1 MSRLPP
7 EPAMHDP
14 FAQIDTSPLD
24 ALLRIRAELDTLD
37 ARLQAME
44 ARRDSVAAAVYTRVR
59 SDYEQRRQAL
69 EHEAAPLK
77 SAARASYAALR
88 QLLQQAQSEHEATQL
103 DREEIEFRFSL
114 GEFDEAEHARRRGDV
129 DQRLAD
135 KAIARDQADA
145 LRERFVAAFASPEDL
160 EHAPAD
166 APTVQLRTLGAW
178 DTQPA
183 ATLPPPPPA
192 SSSADTVAMKTL
204 PREAA
209 DATQVM
215 RALKRD
221 GAAPRSDQTLI
232 MRTAR
237 LLPQS
242 ADAGAQPVVIALKPM
257 LIGSGGDCDVKIAAA
272 RTHHAEIRASM
283 AGFTITDH
291 GGGVRINGVAVEQHL
306 LRQDDA
312 IDIGGV
318 LFVFREM

>member
-7 EPAMHDP
+7 EPAMHDA

-37 ARLQAME
+37 TRLQAME

-59 SDYEQRRQAL
+59 ADYEQRRQAL
-69 EHEAAPLK
+69 GHEAAPLK
-77 SAARASYAALR
+77 SAARASYATLR
-88 QLLQQAQSEHEATQL
+88 QLLQQAQAEHEATQL

-114 GEFDEAEHARRRGDV
+114 GEFDADEHARRCGDV

-135 KAIARDQADA
+135 KAAASEQANALRQRFIAAFGSSDA
-145 LRERFVAAFASPEDL
+145 L
-160 EHAPAD
+160 EHTPAD
-166 APTVQLRTLGAW
+166 APTVQLRTLDAW
-178 DTQPA
+178 ETQPSA
-183 ATLPPPPPA
+183 SLPPPPPA
-192 SSSADTVAMKTL
+192 AADTVVMKTL

-209 DATQVM
+209 DSTQVM

-221 GAAPRSDQTLI
+221 GATPRSDQTLI

-237 LLPQS
+237 LLPQGT
-242 ADAGAQPVVIALKPM
+242 DAGTQPVVIALKPM
-257 LIGSGGDCDVKIAAA
+257 LLGSGSGCDVKIATA
-272 RTHHAEIRASM
+272 RADHAEIRASM

-306 LRQDDA
+306 LRQDDV
-312 IDIGGV
+312 IDIAGV
-318 LFVFREM
+318 LFVFRET